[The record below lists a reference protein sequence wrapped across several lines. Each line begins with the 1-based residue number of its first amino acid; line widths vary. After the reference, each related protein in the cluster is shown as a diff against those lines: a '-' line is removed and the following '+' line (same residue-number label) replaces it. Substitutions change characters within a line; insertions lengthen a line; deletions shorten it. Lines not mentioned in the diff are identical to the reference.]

1 MLGKLLKYE
10 FKSTSRVMWLLYLGL
25 IGVALMLGIIVRVGD
40 FTGITEYSST
50 YINMNNEAMNSVLR
64 ILLVFLGISYF
75 LVLTAVMVITTVMIV
90 LRFYRNILGDE
101 GYLMHTLPVPTTH
114 LLTSKLLISVI
125 WMLLAGASAVVS
137 GFVFM
142 VSSGFLGFLIREGE
156 LIRVIKEVF
165 EVLPWTT
172 VILTLVSGLIGIV
185 SSILLFY
192 LSMAIGNM
200 ANKNKF
206 LFSVLAYLGIQTVL
220 SIVASI
226 VMVLGGTALFE
237 QVYEAETFF
246 NTINITSII
255 INVLTAVGCFIA
267 TDWILK
273 RRLNLA

>member
-40 FTGITEYSST
+40 FAGMTEYSSS
-50 YINMNNEAMNSVLR
+50 YINMNSEAMNSVLR
-64 ILLVFLGISYF
+64 ILLIFLGISYF

-206 LFSVLAYLGIQTVL
+206 LFSVLAYLGLQTVL

-226 VMVLGGTALFE
+226 VMVVGGGALFE
-237 QVYEAETFF
+237 QIYEAETFF
-246 NTINITSII
+246 NTINITTII